1 MPSQGF
7 PRDWRRHQTKERVV
21 MGWRGMGAERPGDT
35 GSGGVMP
42 LTGRLA
48 TCTCNLPPRPGMTR
62 RCEAPSR
69 GRAWQRDSVTPCHV
83 TSVNTRPRP
92 ARVSR
97 PAPPAAALTNLSSG
111 PQSPLHR
118 GAERMSRHSAWHVTP
133 PRDLV
138 TVILS
143 PQPQWRR
150 MRHSILATKKPLRIL
165 TEWEVCVSGE
175 LRRTFSFYRI
185 IIWEKES
192 INSTLVPLMYKFK
205 LKTENWQCKLAQA
218 TLSVLYVLMVSYKN
232 PAFSYTYHIISM
244 RR

>member
-1 MPSQGF
+1 MGWEQEA
-7 PRDWRRHQTKERVV
+7 RRHRER
-21 MGWRGMGAERPGDT
+21 RGDATNRPPGHLHLQPAAPPWNDTEMWGAVT
-35 GSGGVMP
+35 W
-42 LTGRLA
+42 A
-48 TCTCNLPPRPGMTR
+48 
-62 RCEAPSR
+62 
-69 GRAWQRDSVTPCHV
+69 SVTAWHRV
-83 TSVNTRPRP
+83 TSRVSTPAP

-118 GAERMSRHSAWHVTP
+118 PAERMSRHSAWHVTP